1 MKSLNLLKKTVRNKI
16 SSMKI
21 MSFDSQ
27 QVFLFTLFVYILNNS
42 CLFTI
47 SSIWYCQCSSDRQKN
62 ISIIWFFQLFLW
74 IDFIRRMM
82 MTTSNK
88 FWTRAA
94 IKMDFARGYYEMSWF
109 FYMEW
114 KVKNWKYVYYLCV
127 YFNEAYL

>member
-27 QVFLFTLFVYILNNS
+27 QVCLFTLFVYILNNS

-94 IKMDFARGYYEMSWF
+94 IKMDFARGFSTWNEKLKTENM
-109 FYMEW
+109 
-114 KVKNWKYVYYLCV
+114 YYLCV
-127 YFNEAYL
+127 YVLDVVHTYNVS